1 MRGTKYKSWVS
12 NVVDDR
18 TTSLDVLADANTA
31 RVRKRVAVDVLA
43 EQEVVWLA
51 RPDRKE
57 RLPTKF

>member
-1 MRGTKYKSWVS
+1 VVS

-18 TTSLDVLADANTA
+18 TTSLHVLADANTDA
-31 RVRKRVAVDVLA
+31 LA

-51 RPDRKE
+51 RLDRKE